1 MANKFNSSATCLLV
15 SITLLL
21 SGCAN
26 TGSSLLSS
34 TPPDARLTTTEQA
47 KFFSSSGAQGC
58 GLGALTGAGIGA
70 LVGAMSGDSKRAVA
84 GAAIGGVAGCAVG
97 MTANYYLDSLQKD
110 YATTSD
116 RLQAM
121 DKDIK
126 QNTADLEKTTTAM
139 KQVIS
144 DNQATLT
151 KMSLQKDNAGFDK
164 ASAIKELSKIDANIK
179 IMKDKIKIM
188 KEKDAAYKVAL
199 QGQQINNKS
208 EEKKLAALNKEYNQ
222 MSTQI
227 TALESEA
234 NGLFN
239 QRQAISLG

>member
-1 MANKFNSSATCLLV
+1 MANKFNCRATCLLV

-34 TPPDARLTTTEQA
+34 TPPDSRLTTSEQA

-58 GLGALTGAGIGA
+58 GLGALTGAGLGA
-70 LVGAMSGDSKRAVA
+70 LVGAISGNSKRVIT
-84 GAAIGGVAGCAVG
+84 GALIGGAAGCAAG

-126 QNTADLEKTTTAM
+126 QNTADLEKATATM

-151 KMSLQKDNAGFDK
+151 KISLQKDTAGFDK

-179 IMKDKIKIM
+179 VMKDKIKIM
-188 KEKDAAYKVAL
+188 KEKDSAYKIAL
-199 QGQQINNKS
+199 QGQQINSQS
-208 EEKKLAALNKEYNQ
+208 EKTQLAALNKEYNQ
-222 MSTQI
+222 MSAQI

-234 NGLFN
+234 DGLFN